1 MKVTVTEK
9 EDKPLKLEVGKTYLD
24 RHGKKNKIIYF
35 NKKRD
40 VYLDEDGCSYKENG
54 VFKPEVRSFDLIK
67 EVAEEPSQQEIEYP
81 CLMKC
86 EDNEIIYL
94 LINSYEGVCLTED
107 EFRGFKLG
115 EKIFFTDSYNHT
127 PFTGKITLENE

>member
-9 EDKPLKLEVGKTYLD
+9 EDKLK
-24 RHGKKNKIIYF
+24 
-35 NKKRD
+35 
-40 VYLDEDGCSYKENG
+40 
-54 VFKPEVRSFDLIK
+54 
-67 EVAEEPSQQEIEYP
+67 YP
-81 CLMKC
+81 CLMKD

-94 LINSYEGVCLTED
+94 LINSSEGVCLTED